1 MPIRFTPSDLTWGA
15 PFLHHEMDQT
25 ISQPTLDSGESWHI
39 RTKGNNVRKLAL
51 MRADTGESPYRK
63 LRNTVEIRDYLES
76 CDFRLVKQPDLLLS
90 NLEVLVADSQ
100 LIVAEAGSSL
110 AINLM
115 LMDVNGKSILL
126 MQPPA
131 LGRQEA
137 RMAGVLASRGADVAV
152 VVGESESLERQ
163 ADFDLKINQI
173 RAGLDR
179 LNLRASTGKN

>member
-1 MPIRFTPSDLTWGA
+1 
-15 PFLHHEMDQT
+15 MDQT
-25 ISQPTLDSGESWHI
+25 ISQPTLDSGDLRHI

-51 MRADTGESPYRK
+51 MRADTGEAPYRK
-63 LRNTVEIRDYLES
+63 LRNTVEITDYLES
-76 CDFRLVKQPDLLLS
+76 CDFRLVKQTDLLLS

-100 LIVAEAGSSL
+100 FIVAEAGSSL

-126 MQPPA
+126 LQPPA

-137 RMAGVLASRGADVAV
+137 RMAGVLASRGADIAV

-163 ADFDLKINQI
+163 ADFDLKISLI

-179 LNLRASTGKN
+179 LNLRASTGKK